1 MTTCRLGPAPTRRR
15 QAQRGREHV
24 ESQPAATQPLLPGG
38 VREATN
44 GPAAIEEEVDPDEAA
59 LASFDL
65 WEEGA

>member
-1 MTTCRLGPAPTRRR
+1 MPFGPGAGAA
-15 QAQRGREHV
+15 QAGAAGQQHV

-38 VREATN
+38 VREATNFGN

>member
-1 MTTCRLGPAPTRRR
+1 M
-15 QAQRGREHV
+15 

-38 VREATN
+38 VREATNFGN